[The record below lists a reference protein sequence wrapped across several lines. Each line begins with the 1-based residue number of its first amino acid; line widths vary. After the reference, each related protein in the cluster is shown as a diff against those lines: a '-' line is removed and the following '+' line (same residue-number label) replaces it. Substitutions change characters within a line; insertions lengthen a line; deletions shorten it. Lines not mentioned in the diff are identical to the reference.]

1 MNNRKILVTGAT
13 GFIGK
18 SLVSMLS
25 KQGCQQLVLSR
36 QLQNNS
42 TSKNIHY
49 LLCDLSSIDTQ
60 KKYIKKFQPDVIIHL
75 GWQGIPDFSHKM
87 CQLNLNNTINL
98 IDIVTELDSVK
109 KIIVSGSCFEYDN
122 PQDVCDEGYK
132 TSAHNL
138 FSWSKLSIKD
148 YLKLVCQT
156 KNIQWYWPRIF
167 YVYGPHQ
174 RKQSLIP
181 TLIDSIHA
189 GRIPQINTP
198 FNANDFVYVDD
209 VVEALNCFIDQNI
222 ESGVY
227 NIGSG
232 YATSIASI
240 CEQVATMFSSTIQF
254 DWQSKKDTERTSFYA
269 DIQKITKHT
278 GWAPKTSL
286 SQGLKITSEAM
297 LETYN
302 AN

>member
-1 MNNRKILVTGAT
+1 MRILVTGAT
-13 GFIGK
+13 GFIGQSFVQK
-18 SLVSMLS
+18 V
-25 KQGCQQLVLSR
+25 QNQQLLCCVRHHTDRLRDDQKLVLDLNKLD
-36 QLQNNS
+36 QFKDQ
-42 TSKNIHY
+42 IHR
-49 LLCDLSSIDTQ
+49 
-60 KKYIKKFQPDVIIHL
+60 FQPEIVVHL
-75 GWQGIPDFSHKM
+75 AWQGIPDFSNKM
-87 CQLNLNNTINL
+87 CQLNFNNTINL
-98 IDIVTELDSVK
+98 IDVVTELDSVK

-122 PQDVCDEGYK
+122 PQAVCDEGYK
-132 TSAHNL
+132 TSKRDF
-138 FSWSKLSIKD
+138 FSWSKLSIKE
-148 YLKLVCQT
+148 YLKIVCQR

-174 RKQSLIP
+174 RAQSLIP
-181 TLIDSIHA
+181 TLINSIHA
-189 GRIPQINTP
+189 GRAPQINTP

-232 YATSIASI
+232 YATTIASI
-240 CEQVATMFSSTIQF
+240 CEQVAMMFSSSIQF

>member
-1 MNNRKILVTGAT
+1 MRILVTGAT
-13 GFIGK
+13 GFIGQSFVQK
-18 SLVSMLS
+18 V
-25 KQGCQQLVLSR
+25 QNQQLLCCVRHNTNTLRDDQKLVLDLNKLD
-36 QLQNNS
+36 QFKDQ
-42 TSKNIHY
+42 IHRFKPE
-49 LLCDLSSIDTQ
+49 I
-60 KKYIKKFQPDVIIHL
+60 VVHL
-75 GWQGIPDFSHKM
+75 AWQGIPDFSHKM

-98 IDIVTELDSVK
+98 IDLVTELDSVK

-122 PQDVCDEGYK
+122 PQGVCNEGYK
-132 TSAHNL
+132 TSVRDF
-138 FSWSKLSIKD
+138 FSWSKLSIKE
-148 YLKLVCQT
+148 YLKLVCQR
-156 KNIQWYWPRIF
+156 KNIQWYWSRIF

-174 RKQSLIP
+174 RAQSLIP

-189 GRIPQINTP
+189 GRAPQINTP

-232 YATSIASI
+232 YATTIASI
-240 CEQVATMFSSTIQF
+240 CEQVATIFSSSIQF
-254 DWQSKKDTERTSFYA
+254 DFQSKKDTERTTFYA
-269 DIQKITKHT
+269 DIHKMTMHT

-286 SQGLKITSEAM
+286 SQGLKIISEAM
-297 LETYN
+297 VETYN